1 MGISVEQQQIIDD
14 FAEQRANAVDGVIS
28 TGQADIL
35 SELEIRD
42 EHDPLMA
49 EQSSQLGRYG
59 LQGLTFGFADEI
71 EAMAKSLISGG
82 DVDYVTARNE
92 IRQKLAEYAE
102 ENGGKAL
109 LAEMAGAVVPT
120 IFSLFGGP
128 GGWNA
133 ALANMSRMSK
143 SIFTAGRSN
152 KSLLQVANRSGVAT
166 AVYAGG
172 ASEKEAFGEDA
183 DKLGLATDIATG
195 YGFGATIG
203 GTIAGVGKLVS
214 PLVTKLMERAK
225 TDKIDKA
232 IRAELDR
239 MVNKT
244 GLTEDEIIRKV
255 ADGELI
261 AENQSLLYYIK
272 QVVAQS
278 DTGKASNILRET
290 MEGVPA
296 IKNKV
301 GETIGERVAG
311 RPEQTRERLLTT
323 MQESISRGTSKK
335 NLLKA
340 YKQTDAEFSA
350 LETKAYNKILKK
362 NNKELDGEM
371 TDVLLQSIRRFEGGA
386 ETINKMI
393 AGDELIKKA
402 FYTIDDKG
410 LITLT
415 RQPTIADAELI
426 YRAIRNEKDRLW
438 RSNQKDL
445 SMVLSSNMH
454 KLKTA
459 LNKFSPTLKNTRA
472 KAHDLRMARD
482 FYKQGR
488 KVMSML
494 PEEVDELLENIAK
507 HQSFSKKA
515 TIDAQSQMLQS
526 LRDGLLI
533 QLKGKDSIAISR
545 NLANAD
551 KNLSKIISKVFPDE
565 SVDDIL
571 NQARIANQ
579 AQIATGKMPIG
590 AGSPTQPLLDAGQAV
605 GQARLLTGGG
615 GGVGTGSSSSGAG
628 DFVLAIARPLLRW
641 ATSRGIPEKEA
652 IGIVEI
658 VTSQNP
664 TLVKKALVDDNAMNQ
679 LQKLMDAMITKGSEV
694 TGEVVGKV
702 RGTELAQDYDPA
714 SGLLQWAVGA
724 GGNLVGA
731 NK

>member
-1 MGISVEQQQIIDD
+1 VGISVEQQQIIDD

-92 IRQKLAEYAE
+92 IRQKMAEYAE

-120 IFSLFGGP
+120 ILSLFGGP

-133 ALANMSRMSK
+133 ALANMTRMSK

-203 GTIAGVGKLVS
+203 GTIAGLGKLVS

-290 MEGVPA
+290 ME
-296 IKNKV
+296 
-301 GETIGERVAG
+301 
-311 RPEQTRERLLTT
+311 
-323 MQESISRGTSKK
+323 
-335 NLLKA
+335 
-340 YKQTDAEFSA
+340 
-350 LETKAYNKILKK
+350 
-362 NNKELDGEM
+362 
-371 TDVLLQSIRRFEGGA
+371 
-386 ETINKMI
+386 
-393 AGDELIKKA
+393 
-402 FYTIDDKG
+402 
-410 LITLT
+410 
-415 RQPTIADAELI
+415 
-426 YRAIRNEKDRLW
+426 
-438 RSNQKDL
+438 
-445 SMVLSSNMH
+445 
-454 KLKTA
+454 
-459 LNKFSPTLKNTRA
+459 
-472 KAHDLRMARD
+472 
-482 FYKQGR
+482 
-488 KVMSML
+488 
-494 PEEVDELLENIAK
+494 
-507 HQSFSKKA
+507 
-515 TIDAQSQMLQS
+515 
-526 LRDGLLI
+526 
-533 QLKGKDSIAISR
+533 
-545 NLANAD
+545 
-551 KNLSKIISKVFPDE
+551 
-565 SVDDIL
+565 
-571 NQARIANQ
+571 
-579 AQIATGKMPIG
+579 
-590 AGSPTQPLLDAGQAV
+590 
-605 GQARLLTGGG
+605 
-615 GGVGTGSSSSGAG
+615 
-628 DFVLAIARPLLRW
+628 
-641 ATSRGIPEKEA
+641 
-652 IGIVEI
+652 
-658 VTSQNP
+658 
-664 TLVKKALVDDNAMNQ
+664 
-679 LQKLMDAMITKGSEV
+679 
-694 TGEVVGKV
+694 
-702 RGTELAQDYDPA
+702 
-714 SGLLQWAVGA
+714 
-724 GGNLVGA
+724 
-731 NK
+731 